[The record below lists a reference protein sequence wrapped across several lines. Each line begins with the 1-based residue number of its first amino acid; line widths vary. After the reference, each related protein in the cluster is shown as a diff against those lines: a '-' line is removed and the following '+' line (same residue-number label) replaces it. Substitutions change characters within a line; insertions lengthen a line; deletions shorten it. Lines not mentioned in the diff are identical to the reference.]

1 MGEFLNQ
8 VLAGVANGGIYA
20 SLALALVM
28 IFQATQH
35 INFAQGEMATL
46 STFGA
51 WFLIAAGMPY
61 WVVFAITVV
70 GSFIMGA
77 LVERLVI
84 KPVGT
89 ASPFAFIAV
98 TVGLLM
104 IANSASHWIGGGD
117 IREFPSPFPSWFGS
131 RFLSA
136 HETGTIVVTL
146 VVLVALLAFL
156 KRTPFGLAMRA
167 AAQNPVSSGFVGIRV
182 SLMLTIG
189 WGISAAI
196 GAVAGM
202 MVAPVAFLE
211 PNMMGSIL
219 LYAFAGALLG
229 GINNPTGAVVGSFA
243 VGIFENLLGVYVT
256 GSELKLTSA
265 LCLIVVLL
273 ILRPSGLFG
282 KAAVSRV

>member
-1 MGEFLNQ
+1 MNEFIHQ
-8 VLAGVANGGIYA
+8 VLAGAANGGIYA

-28 IFQATQH
+28 IYQATQH

-51 WFLIAAGMPY
+51 WFMLDAGMPY
-61 WVVFAITVV
+61 WVVFFVTIL
-70 GSFIMGA
+70 GSFAMGA
-77 LVERLVI
+77 VVERFVV
-84 KPVGT
+84 KPVGSSS
-89 ASPFAFIAV
+89 AFAFIAV

-117 IREFPSPFPSWFGS
+117 IREFPTPFPGWLGS
-131 RFLSA
+131 SYLSA
-136 HETGTIVVTL
+136 HETGTILVTL
-146 VVLVALLAFL
+146 LVLLALLGFL

-167 AAQNPVSSGFVGIRV
+167 AALNPVSSGFVGIRV
-182 SLMLTIG
+182 GLMLTIG

-202 MVAPVAFLE
+202 MVAPIAFLE

-265 LCLIVVLL
+265 LSLIVLLL

>member
-1 MGEFLNQ
+1 MSEFLNQ
-8 VLAGVANGGIYA
+8 VLAGIANGGIYA

-28 IFQATQH
+28 IYQATQH

-51 WFLIAAGMPY
+51 WFMLDAGYPY
-61 WVVFAITVV
+61 WGVFFATIA
-70 GSFIMGA
+70 GSFVMGA
-77 LVERLVI
+77 LVERFVV
-84 KPVGT
+84 KPVSGG
-89 ASPFAFIAV
+89 SPFAFIAV
-98 TVGLLM
+98 TIGLLM

-117 IREFPSPFPSWFGS
+117 IREFPSPFPRELGS
-131 RFLSA
+131 AYLSA
-136 HETGTIVVTL
+136 HETGTIIVTF

-156 KRTPFGLAMRA
+156 RFTPFGLAMRA
-167 AAQNPVSSGFVGIRV
+167 AAQNPMSSSYVGIRIGR
-182 SLMLTIG
+182 MLTIG

-202 MVAPVAFLE
+202 MVAPITFLD

-229 GINNPTGAVVGSFA
+229 GINSPVGAVVGSFA
-243 VGIFENLLGVYVT
+243 IGIIENLLGVYVT
-256 GSELKLTSA
+256 GSELRLASA
-265 LCLIVVLL
+265 LCLIVILL
-273 ILRPSGLFG
+273 IIRPSGIFG